1 MNTRRNF
8 KHLSFTK
15 RIQIETLL
23 KHKIPVKEIA
33 ESLGVHVSTIYREVK
48 RGTYEKKIR
57 KHDYYERAYKTVE
70 AYSPDIAQEKY
81 RFHLQNK
88 GLPIK
93 LGNDL
98 ELANYIENRII
109 NGRLTPLSVIGEI
122 KEKRLPFK
130 TSICVRT
137 LYNYIYK
144 GVFLNLSE
152 KNLVFEG
159 KRRKHKKSLP
169 TIARAP
175 KGLSIEMRPADILK
189 REEFGH
195 WEMDC
200 VAGIKNSHSAL
211 LVLTERL
218 TRREIVCK
226 MERQTA
232 DNVVNCINALERRYG
247 ELFPKIFKTVTV
259 DNGAEFTSFDEMQRS
274 VFGDE
279 KRTTIYYCHPYCS
292 FERGTNERM
301 NREIRRIFPKGTN
314 FDKVSESEIAKMEE
328 WLNDYPREILHFKSP
343 NTLFLEH
350 FSKLC

>member
-8 KHLSFTK
+8 KHLSITK

-33 ESLGVHVSTIYREVK
+33 ESIGVHVSTIYRELK
-48 RGTYEKKIR
+48 RGTYEKKVR

-70 AYSPDIAQEKY
+70 TYSPDIAEEKY
-81 RFHLQNK
+81 RFNLQNK

-98 ELANYIENRII
+98 ELANYIEDRII

-159 KRRKHKKSLP
+159 KRRKAKKSLP
-169 TIARAP
+169 TISRAP
-175 KGLSIEMRPADILK
+175 KGLSIEMRSPDVLK

-200 VAGIKNSHSAL
+200 VVGIKSSHSAL

-218 TRREIVCK
+218 TRREIVYK

-232 DNVVNCINALERRYG
+232 DNVVTCINALERRYG

-274 VFGDE
+274 VFGNE

-314 FDKVSESEIAKMEE
+314 FDKVSESDVSKLEE
-328 WLNDYPREILHFKSP
+328 WLNDYPREILRFKTP
-343 NTLFLEH
+343 NSLFLEH